1 MRNDHRRVEFKKE
14 ELVVFISNA
23 VCPSQYMQWNV
34 DSHMSLDRGT
44 LKKKKKNWQNNRVTI
59 MTLK

>member
-44 LKKKKKNWQNNRVTI
+44 LKKKKNLQIGRVTI